1 MKRLLLVSLFFLAS
15 PVSYAQHHANT
26 PAGTGAVTL
35 WRGLGSHHHP
45 ISTANAEAQ
54 RFFDQGLVLVYAFNH
69 EEAARSFRRA
79 AELDP
84 QAAMAY
90 WGIALAAA
98 PNYNSTT
105 MDDARRKTA
114 DEAIRRAV
122 SLAAKV
128 PEHERAYIE
137 AMRRRLSPDA
147 GVDQAKLSLA
157 YKEAMGALARRYPD
171 DLEAAT
177 LYADAAM
184 ILNAWKLW
192 SATGLP
198 ATGTEEIVSTLE
210 SVLRRDPNHI
220 GANHLYI
227 HAVEASAQ
235 PERALPSAD
244 RLGALAPAAGHLVHM
259 PAHVYQRVGDYEASA
274 RVNDSAARAD
284 RAYIEANLGAHAQHG
299 IYTAAYYS
307 HNLHFLA
314 AAYSMQGR
322 FADALKAAEQL
333 ESNVRPRLGEM
344 SFLEDFLPTKTLLL
358 VRFRRWDDVL
368 KSPPPAASLTYTR
381 ALWHWARALAHA
393 ATCKTAEA
401 EAEQKVFAAALAAL
415 PEGARFGANAGR
427 DVLQIAAHIL
437 GARIAGARGDRK
449 LALQLFRQA
458 VAVEDS
464 LLYSEPPDWYYPPS
478 RESLG
483 GALLAGGEYAE
494 AEHVFRADLARN
506 RRNGRSLF
514 GLAESL
520 QAQGNTYAAAL
531 VRQEYERAWKHADAP
546 LKVGDL

>member
-1 MKRLLLVSLFFLAS
+1 MKRLLVVSLFLLAS
-15 PVSYAQHHANT
+15 TLAHAQHHANA

-35 WRGLGSHHHP
+35 LPGLGAHHHP
-45 ISTANAEAQ
+45 ISTVSEEAQ

-84 QAAMAY
+84 QSAMAY

-114 DEAIRRAV
+114 DEAIRKAFV
-122 SLAAKV
+122 LSAKA

-137 AMRRRLSPDA
+137 AMRKRISPEA
-147 GVDQAKLSLA
+147 GADQLKLSLA
-157 YKEAMGALARRYPD
+157 YKEAMGALTRRYPD

-192 SATGLP
+192 SP
-198 ATGTEEIVSTLE
+198 AGAPAAGTEEVVSVLE
-210 SVLRRDPNHI
+210 SVLRRNPDHI

-227 HAVEASAQ
+227 HAVEASAL

-259 PAHVYQRVGDYEASA
+259 PAHIYQRVGDYESSA
-274 RVNDSAARAD
+274 RVNELAARAD
-284 RAYIEANLGAHAQHG
+284 RAYMEATRGAHAQHG

-322 FADALKAAEQL
+322 FTDALKAAEQL
-333 ESNVRPRLGEM
+333 ESNVRPRLEDM

-368 KSPPPAASLTYTR
+368 KLPQPAASLTYTS
-381 ALWHWARALAHA
+381 ALWHWARGLAHA
-393 ATCKTAEA
+393 ATGKTAEA
-401 EAEQKVFAAALAAL
+401 EQEQKIFEAAVKAL
-415 PEGARFGANAGR
+415 PERARFGANAGR
-427 DVLQIAAHIL
+427 DVLRVAGYILAARL
-437 GARIAGARGDRK
+437 AAARGERK
-449 LALQLFRQA
+449 LAIELFRQA

-464 LLYSEPPDWYYPPS
+464 LAYSEPPDWYYPPS

-494 AEHVFRADLARN
+494 AEQVFRADLERN

-520 QAQGNTYAAAL
+520 KAQGNTHAAAL
-531 VRQEYERAWKHADAP
+531 VRQEFERAWKNADAP
-546 LKVGDL
+546 LKAGDL

>member
-1 MKRLLLVSLFFLAS
+1 MKRLLVVSLFFLAS
-15 PVSYAQHHANT
+15 TLAHAQHHGNA

-35 WRGLGSHHHP
+35 VPGLGAHHHP

-54 RFFDQGLVLVYAFNH
+54 RFFDQGVILVYAFNH

-84 QAAMAY
+84 QSAMAY

-114 DEAIRRAV
+114 DEAIRKALA
-122 SLAAKV
+122 LAANA

-137 AMRRRLSPDA
+137 AMRKRISPDA
-147 GVDQAKLSLA
+147 GADQSKLSLD
-157 YKEAMGALARRYPD
+157 YKEAMGALMRRYPD

-192 SATGLP
+192 SPAGVP
-198 ATGTEEIVSTLE
+198 ATGTEEVVSVLE

-227 HAVEASAQ
+227 HAVEASTL

-259 PAHVYQRVGDYEASA
+259 PAHIYQRVGDYESSA
-274 RVNDSAARAD
+274 RVNDLAAKAD
-284 RAYIEANLGAHAQHG
+284 RAYMEATSGAHDG

-322 FADALKAAEQL
+322 FGDALKAAEQL
-333 ESNVRPRLGEM
+333 ESNVRPRLEGM
-344 SFLEDFLPTKTLLL
+344 NFLEDFLPTKTLLL

-368 KSPPPAASLTYTR
+368 KAPQPAASLTYTR
-381 ALWHWARALAHA
+381 ALWHWSRGLAHA
-393 ATCKTAEA
+393 ATGKTAEA
-401 EAEQKVFAAALAAL
+401 EAEQKTFDAAVKAL
-415 PEGARFGANAGR
+415 PEGARFGGNAGR
-427 DVLQIAAHIL
+427 DVLRVAAHIL
-437 GARIAGARGDRK
+437 AARIAGARGERK

-458 VAVEDS
+458 VEAEDA
-464 LLYSEPPDWYYPPS
+464 LVYSEPPDWYYPPS

-483 GALLAGGEYAE
+483 GALLAGGDYAE
-494 AEHVFRADLARN
+494 AERVFRADLERN

-520 QAQGNTYAAAL
+520 KGQGNTYAAAL
-531 VRQEYERAWKHADAP
+531 VRQEFERAWKNADAP